1 MDTTDVTIA
10 LGTIV
15 VFGVGAQWL
24 SRVAGVPSI
33 VLLLFA
39 GIIAGPVTGLVDPE
53 ELLGDTLD
61 PAVSLLVGLLLF
73 DSGMSLRWAQRPS
86 DVDVVYRL
94 VTFGLIVTWVVGAAA
109 SYLIFDLSLEA
120 ALLLGVLL
128 VVSGPTVVGPIV
140 KAARPRPPTGAVL
153 KWEGTILDP
162 LSAALG
168 AAVLTVITTDTGP
181 VLGTVGILLAT
192 AALGIAIGLACAALF
207 VVAWRNYAIPD
218 DLQVPVAFM
227 LAVLAFSSAA
237 AVIPEAGLFAALTL
251 GLALANQPY
260 AAVAQVR
267 RFEASI
273 GTVVVAVLFITLAAT
288 IDLSELRSVLGKSA
302 LLLAALVIVARPLAT
317 IASTLRSGLPNRDR
331 GFVASV
337 APRGIVAA
345 STVSFYALTLEQNGI
360 DAGGIEPITFAVI
373 IGAGIVYGF
382 GSPVMAR
389 VVGVSRGTPKGIA
402 IFASHDVAARP
413 ASALGSAGVPVLVVD
428 PDAADDTEHD
438 PSYELFTGS
447 LVSDDLIDAMD
458 QNDVGMGLVGTE
470 ERGLDFVAVKRCVH
484 ELGKPNA
491 FYIPRQAPGSEAGI
505 EARWRARTPDR
516 FVAFGP
522 EVTRASLREV
532 LGTEG
537 KLAWLDI
544 EAEGSGLPD
553 GAIPLFIVTGQG
565 RGIVASLQSLD
576 QARHGRLGEDAR
588 VLYADRREGHGGQ

>member
-1 MDTTDVTIA
+1 MDATDVTIA

-24 SRVAGVPSI
+24 SRLSGIPSI

-53 ELLGDTLD
+53 KLLGDTLD
-61 PAVSLLVGLLLF
+61 PMISLLVGLLLF
-73 DSGMSLRWAQRPS
+73 DSGMSLRWSQRPK

-94 VTFGLIVTWVVGAAA
+94 VTLGLIVTWIVGASAA
-109 SYLIFDLSLEA
+109 YLIFDLSVEA

-140 KAARPRPPTGAVL
+140 KAARPRPPTGTVL

-168 AAVLTVITTDTGP
+168 AAVLTVSVTDTGP
-181 VLGTVGILLAT
+181 VFGTIGILLAT
-192 AALGIAIGLACAALF
+192 AALGIAIGLACAAVF
-207 VVAWRNYAIPD
+207 VVAWRNFVIPD

-227 LAVLAFSSAA
+227 LAVLAFSAAA

-251 GLALANQPY
+251 GLALANQRY
-260 AAVAQVR
+260 AAIARVR

-273 GTVVVAVLFITLAAT
+273 GTIVVAVLFITLAAT
-288 IDLSELRSVLGKSA
+288 IDLDELRSVLGESA
-302 LLLAALVIVARPLAT
+302 ILLAVLVIIARPLAT
-317 IASTLRSGLPNRDR
+317 IASTLRTNLPDRDR
-331 GFVASV
+331 GFIGSV

-382 GSPVMAR
+382 GSPAMAK
-389 VVGVSRGTPKGIA
+389 VLGVSRGTAKGIA
-402 IFASHDVAARP
+402 IFASHDSAARP
-413 ASALGSAGVPVLVVD
+413 AAALGSAGVPVLVVD
-428 PDAADDTEHD
+428 PDSSGKTEHD
-438 PSYELFTGS
+438 PGYELFTGS
-447 LVSDDLIDAMD
+447 LVSDDLIGAMD
-458 QNDVGMGLVGTE
+458 RNDVGMGLVGTT
-470 ERGLDFVAVKRCVH
+470 ERGMDFVAVKRCVH
-484 ELGKPNA
+484 ELGKANA
-491 FYIPRQAPGSEAGI
+491 FYIPRKAPGSEAGI

-532 LGTEG
+532 IGDAG
-537 KLAWLDI
+537 KLEWFDFKAGNGGMP
-544 EAEGSGLPD
+544 E
-553 GAIPLFIVTGQG
+553 GAIPLFVVTRQG
-565 RGIVASLQSLD
+565 RGIVASQESLD
-576 QARHGRLGEDAR
+576 HARRGKLGEGAR
-588 VLYADRREGHGGQ
+588 LLYACQ